1 MTGALLKSEIKEFP
15 LLVRGKVRDIYD
27 LGESLL
33 FIATDRISAFDWV
46 LPNGI
51 PGKGIIL
58 NKMSLFWFSLTED
71 LIPNH
76 VLIGDFDLFP
86 EPLKKYDYLNG
97 RAMIV
102 KKAKRIDIECVARGY
117 LVGSGYKD
125 YNKLVEESTGAPAI
139 DLYGYELPSDFK
151 LAEKL
156 PFPIFTPA
164 TKEDDGHDMNIS
176 FNDMAKSVG
185 GDLAMELRE
194 ATLAIYSKAFDY
206 AFARGIIIAD
216 TKFEFGYINDELT
229 LIDEILSPDSSRFWP
244 VESYEIGLN
253 PPSFDKQFI
262 RDYLETT
269 GWDKNSAPPALPDEI
284 IEKTI
289 NKYKLAYKILV
300 GADALEGV

>member
-1 MTGALLKSEIKEFP
+1 MIEALLKSEIKKYP
-15 LLVRGKVRDIYD
+15 LIARGKVRDIYN

-33 FIATDRISAFDWV
+33 FVATDRISAFDWV

-51 PGKGIIL
+51 PGKGVIL

-76 VLIGDFDLFP
+76 LLIGDFDSFP
-86 EPLKKYDYLNG
+86 AELKKYEYLDG
-97 RAMIV
+97 RSMIV

-117 LVGSGYKD
+117 IVGSGYKD
-125 YNKLVEESTGAPAI
+125 YKKIIESSGGKPSV
-139 DLYGYELPSDFK
+139 DLYGYELPSDIK

-164 TKEDDGHDMNIS
+164 TKEDDGHDINIS
-176 FNDMAKSVG
+176 YDEMAKLVG
-185 GDLAMELRE
+185 GDLSDELRE
-194 ATLAIYSKAFDY
+194 ITLAVYSRAFDY
-206 AFARGIIIAD
+206 AYPKGIIIAD
-216 TKFEFGYINDELT
+216 TKFEFGFIDNKLT

-244 VESYEIGLN
+244 VESYGAGSN

-269 GWDKNSAPPALPDEI
+269 GWDKNSPPPELPPEI
-284 IEKTI
+284 IEKTLS
-289 NKYKLAYKILV
+289 KYKLAYKILV
-300 GADALEGV
+300 GTDVF